1 MSHDGTVLT
10 ANQAF
15 WELVGSDHSGHSIDE
30 LFPPY
35 AELRQ
40 GRGLTHSTQFTNRN
54 GVEKEVTVTAS
65 PLSATDV
72 DDGARVLVIGDIT
85 DRVRLE
91 RELQDKERLA
101 SLGLLAAGV
110 AHEVN
115 TPLTGIS
122 SYAQLLLADT
132 NESDP
137 KYRLLKKMEQ
147 QTFRASSLVNNL
159 LDLIANRP
167 RACETVNIE
176 NLITSTVAMHE
187 DLMKPKNI
195 TVHLQTVLRHAGDAP
210 LCVRGNF
217 QDLQQVLTNVLLNAR
232 DAVAEGGNIWISV
245 TEEGERAIVRV
256 RDDGKGIPADI
267 IGRIFDPLVTTKRGQ
282 GGTGLG
288 LAISRRLIHACD
300 GDITVA
306 STPGSGAEFSI
317 VLLRAEKAVG
327 SMQ

>member
-1 MSHDGTVLT
+1 VLT

-15 WELVGSDHSGHSIDE
+15 WELVGSDHAIDSIDE

-40 GRGLTHSTQFTNRN
+40 TRGLTHSTQFTNRN
-54 GVEKEVTVTAS
+54 GVEKEVTVTSS

-132 NESDP
+132 NEDDP

-167 RACETVNIE
+167 RACESVNVE
-176 NLITSTVAMHE
+176 NLITQTVAMHE
-187 DLMKPKNI
+187 DLMKPKRI
-195 TVHLQTVLRHAGDAP
+195 TVHLQTVLRRADEAP

-245 TEEGERAIVRV
+245 TEENDRIVIRV

-267 IGRIFDPLVTTKRGQ
+267 IDRIFDPLVTTKRGQ

-300 GDITVA
+300 GDITVE
-306 STPGSGAEFSI
+306 STPASGAEFSI
-317 VLLRAEKAVG
+317 VLLRAEKPVG